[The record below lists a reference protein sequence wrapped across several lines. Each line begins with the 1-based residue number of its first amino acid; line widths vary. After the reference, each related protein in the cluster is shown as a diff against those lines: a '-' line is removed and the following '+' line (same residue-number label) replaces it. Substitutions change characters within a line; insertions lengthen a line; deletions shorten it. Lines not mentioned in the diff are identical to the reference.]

1 MAVITTLTYP
11 TSATST
17 GTANAN
23 VLKQELEDASLS
35 VSVGDVVVQ
44 GTTITITLSGN
55 ASDADETAVDA
66 VVAAHDGTG
75 FTAVPQT
82 VTSEGEA
89 SDDTGSEV
97 EKANLQVGP
106 LEAGTYNLQWYMEL
120 ATTTTTGTSGAQGH
134 LYVDKNG
141 GGAVERGQDNA
152 PDNQWRAMGGG
163 FPFTAVAGDSYEF
176 SLTFERI
183 GVSGNAARARR
194 GRIGVTRIG

>member
-55 ASDADETAVDA
+55 ASGADETAIDA
-66 VVAAHDGTG
+66 VVAAHDGAG
-75 FTAVPQT
+75 FIAVPQT
-82 VTSEGEA
+82 VTSEAEA
-89 SDDTGSEV
+89 SDDTGNEV

-106 LEAGTYNLQWYMEL
+106 LEAGTYMLQWYMEL
-120 ATTTTTGTSGAQGH
+120 ATTSSTGTTGAQGH